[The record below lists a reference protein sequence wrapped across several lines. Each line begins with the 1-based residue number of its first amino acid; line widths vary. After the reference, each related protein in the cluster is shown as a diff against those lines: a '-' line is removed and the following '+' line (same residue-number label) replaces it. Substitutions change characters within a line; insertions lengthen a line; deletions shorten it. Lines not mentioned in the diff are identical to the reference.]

1 MQGELAAL
9 PSAARNAGAIIEFV
23 RVSTERI
30 PGSQV
35 VLEIE
40 IEPDQ
45 MERSLDR
52 AYRRLVQRA
61 EIPGFRKGKAP
72 RDMLE
77 RHVGRER
84 LVHEALDMLIPEAYN
99 KALDEQQIEAI
110 DQPRLDIVQEE
121 PLVFKAT
128 VPIRPTV
135 RLADYMKLRVG
146 RPSAIVAP
154 EDVDAAV
161 EELRHRY
168 ALHEPMER
176 PVQAGDLVRAEV
188 RGEIDGREVFSDD
201 DFEFTPRDG
210 ATILLPGFAEGVIGA
225 EKGVAKRVTVTAPA
239 GSQPLSGKT
248 GTFTVVVKEVKEERL
263 PALNDE
269 FAREVGE
276 GFPSLQALRQH
287 LEAGIHER
295 LEAEAEEK
303 HKEEALAELVAAT
316 GELEYPPVLIEREID
331 RLLRDEA
338 RASGQDVDRY
348 LEQTRRPKEELREA
362 LRETAE
368 ERVRRSLTLTALA
381 EAEGVKVEPAEV
393 DGEIERIV
401 NASGAQAPQIRQL
414 FDGQGGREAVERSL
428 LTRKTLDRLIEI
440 VSTPKPAK
448 RAAGTKGAKRTAGA
462 KKRRAKTVKAK
473 AVEEEQT

>member
-1 MQGELAAL
+1 M
-9 PSAARNAGAIIEFV
+9 
-23 RVSTERI
+23 RVSVERI
-30 PGSQV
+30 AESQV

-52 AYRRLVQRA
+52 AYRRLVQRTD
-61 EIPGFRKGKAP
+61 IPGFRKGKAP
-72 RDMLE
+72 RGMLE

-84 LVHEALDMLIPEAYN
+84 LVHEALDILIPEAYN
-99 KALDEQQIEAI
+99 KALEEQQIEVV
-110 DQPRLDIVQEE
+110 DQPKLDIVQEE

-128 VPIRPTV
+128 VSIRPTV
-135 RLADYMKLRVG
+135 KLGDYARLRLG
-146 RPSAIVAP
+146 RPSLVVAQ
-154 EDVDAAV
+154 ENVDAAV

-176 PVQAGDLVRAEV
+176 PVKAGDLVRAEV
-188 RGEIDGREVFSDD
+188 RGQIDGREVFADD

-210 ATILLPGFAEGVIGA
+210 ATVLLPGFAEGVIGA
-225 EKGVAKRVTVTAPA
+225 EKGVAKQVTVTTPS
-239 GSQPLSGKT
+239 GSQPLAGKT

-287 LEAGIHER
+287 LESGIRER
-295 LEAEAEEK
+295 LEAEAKEK
-303 HKEEALAELVAAT
+303 YRDDALAELVKT
-316 GELEYPPVLIEREID
+316 TKELEYPPVLLERETD
-331 RLLRDEA
+331 HLLRDEA
-338 RASGQDVDRY
+338 RAAGQDVDRY
-348 LEQTRRPKEELREA
+348 LESAHGGSKPIQEIREA
-362 LRETAE
+362 LRPTAE

-381 EAEGVKVEPAEV
+381 EAEQLKVEPSEV
-393 DGEIERIV
+393 DAEIERIV
-401 NASGAQAPQIRQL
+401 SSSGAQESQIRQL
-414 FDGQGGREAVERSL
+414 FDNASGREAMERSL

-440 VSTPKPAK
+440 VSAPKPAK
-448 RAAGTKGAKRTAGA
+448 RAAATKRA
-462 KKRRAKTVKAK
+462 KKAAAPKKQKAK

>member
-1 MQGELAAL
+1 M
-9 PSAARNAGAIIEFV
+9 
-23 RVSTERI
+23 RVSVERI
-30 PGSQV
+30 PESQV

-52 AYRRLVQRA
+52 AYRRLVQRTD
-61 EIPGFRKGKAP
+61 IPGFRKGKAP
-72 RDMLE
+72 RGMLE

-84 LVHEALDMLIPEAYN
+84 LVHEALDILIPEAYN
-99 KALDEQQIEAI
+99 KALEEQQIEVV
-110 DQPRLDIVQEE
+110 DQPKLDIVQEE

-128 VPIRPTV
+128 VSIRPTV
-135 RLADYMKLRVG
+135 KLGDYARLRLG
-146 RPSAIVAP
+146 RPSVVVAQ
-154 EDVDAAV
+154 ENVDAAV

-176 PVQAGDLVRAEV
+176 PVKAGDLVRAEV
-188 RGEIDGREVFSDD
+188 RGQIDGREVFADD

-210 ATILLPGFAEGVIGA
+210 ATVLLPGFAEGVIGA
-225 EKGVAKRVTVTAPA
+225 EKGVAKQVTVTTPP
-239 GSQPLSGKT
+239 GSQPLAGKT

-287 LEAGIHER
+287 LESGIRER
-295 LEAEAEEK
+295 LEAEAKEK
-303 HKEEALAELVAAT
+303 YRDDALAELVKT
-316 GELEYPPVLIEREID
+316 TKELEYPPVLLERETD
-331 RLLRDEA
+331 HLLRDEA
-338 RASGQDVDRY
+338 RAAGQDVDRY
-348 LEQTRRPKEELREA
+348 LESAQGGSKPIQEIREA
-362 LRETAE
+362 LRPTAE

-381 EAEGVKVEPAEV
+381 EAEQLKVEPSEV
-393 DGEIERIV
+393 DAEIERIV
-401 NASGAQAPQIRQL
+401 SSSGAQESQIRQL
-414 FDGQGGREAVERSL
+414 FDNASGREAMERSL

-440 VSTPKPAK
+440 VSAPKPAK
-448 RAAGTKGAKRTAGA
+448 RAAATKRA
-462 KKRRAKTVKAK
+462 KKAAAPKKQKAK